1 MLASQVSNLVEL
13 LIAPEDQTEAPLTSD
28 GKRYLQPLR
37 M

>member
-1 MLASQVSNLVEL
+1 MLASQVGDRVEL

-28 GKRYLQPLR
+28 GKRYLQPLG